1 MRISKQVYWRNRET
15 KYANDLT
22 EEVNENAT
30 KLLVAVTLFL
40 ANYTKPVIMSSG
52 WRPKTYNDKIGGAPS
67 SNHITGLAIDL
78 KDTDNRL
85 FEYVLQNL
93 ELAKELGLH
102 FEDKRWTPTW
112 VHIQLKSPKSG
123 KRIFVPNSKPA
134 LRPDIWDGK
143 YDKKFDLSL

>member
-102 FEDKRWTPTW
+102 FENKNYTPSW
-112 VHIQLKSPKSG
+112 VHIQLKAPKSG
-123 KRIFVPNSKPA
+123 KRIFIPNNNPPLSKS
-134 LRPDIWDGK
+134 LWDNN
-143 YDKKFDLSL
+143 YDKKYD

>member
-1 MRISKQVYWRNRET
+1 MRISKKTYFGN
-15 KYANDLT
+15 KNKKFANDLT
-22 EEVNENAT
+22 VEITENVT
-30 KLLVAVTLFL
+30 KLLIAVDKFL
-40 ANYTKPVIMSSG
+40 ANYTKPVIISSG
-52 WRPKTYNDKIGGAPS
+52 WRPKSYNAQIGGATS

-93 ELAKELGLH
+93 ELAKELGLY

-112 VHIQLKSPKSG
+112 VHIQLIAPKSG

-134 LRPDIWDGK
+134 LAPDIWDGK
-143 YDKKFDLSL
+143 Y